1 VLELCTGLLSWTRQQ
16 ISFLVLG
23 DTYTHTHTDG
33 KSADRWD
40 SKRGIFL
47 STLFIFIF
55 GIFTSA
61 GVVVFRAWEPSSP
74 LCINAPPA
82 PSSCLFISTFSSFIP
97 FLLLL
102 VYIACLYLLPPI
114 IGSET
119 QDTVHMTFVLPFFFV
134 SLHIQFFA
142 FCVQKA

>member
-1 VLELCTGLLSWTRQQ
+1 MGLEEGDLL
-16 ISFLVLG
+16 V
-23 DTYTHTHTDG
+23 DTFY
-33 KSADRWD
+33 
-40 SKRGIFL
+40 
-47 STLFIFIF
+47 FIF

-102 VYIACLYLLPPI
+102 LYIACLYLLPPI

-119 QDTVHMTFVLPFFFV
+119 QDTVHTTFVLAFFFV